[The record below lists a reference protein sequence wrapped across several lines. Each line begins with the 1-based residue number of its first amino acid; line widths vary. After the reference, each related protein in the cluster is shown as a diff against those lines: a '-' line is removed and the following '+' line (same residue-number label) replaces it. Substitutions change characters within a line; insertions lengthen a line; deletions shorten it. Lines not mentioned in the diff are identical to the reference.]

1 MKFLLVVTEDGYGK
15 RIPVDEIVRTK
26 GRDTVGV
33 KVSNHPIPAALVVD
47 RLDSDVVI
55 ATKAAK
61 IERCRSP
68 RYRSVGP
75 PPARLARVRVQRAA
89 QEVVL
94 G

>member
-1 MKFLLVVTEDGYGK
+1 MRFPLVVTEDGYGK

-61 IERCRSP
+61 IERLSLASIPQRRSAT
-68 RYRSVGP
+68 GG
-75 PPARLARVRVQRAA
+75 LD
-89 QEVVL
+89 
-94 G
+94 